1 MRFLK
6 PLLIFFVLSP
16 SFLFIE
22 GCSSPPQL
30 AKVEHGKKQPVN
42 NLEWIQQ
49 RQALFNEDVATR
61 AMQANPNRKPAT
73 FNAPPGMPLNN
84 ASEVGQ
90 AMQPAQEPK
99 LITEHFMIPFAKM
112 RSPLTPIGRVSL
124 DKIVAQLDGG
134 LIQIVGRPDEIVYK
148 QGKLGAIPQNRANN
162 IRDYLVRKGVPAK
175 FISISIDTAP
185 NTLVDSIYASD
196 VYLTHR
202 QVEPFRVQPV
212 MQQKQVVST
221 PPSIRTEPLVERHE
235 PAASAENRAQASLIK
250 WVLRLVQAKQL
261 SNEAAASIFADLAG
275 GSASTET
282 AQVQFVS
289 QALPDP
295 AQRPAQPVV
304 EVKPVLE
311 AQPEVKKPVPPL
323 AMLFVAATA
332 TIRKPLW
339 VLDTG
344 KTLKENLDVWAKQAG
359 WNAPEWLASNFFQV
373 TSASTLEGG
382 FIDVLSQISDA
393 TKLNF
398 CITQREKRLKVID
411 SNISCKN

>member
-6 PLLIFFVLSP
+6 PLLIFFALSP
-16 SFLFIE
+16 SFIFIE

-42 NLEWIQQ
+42 NLDWIQQ
-49 RQALFNEDVATR
+49 RQALFNQDVATR
-61 AMQANPNRKPAT
+61 AMQANPNRQPAI

-90 AMQPAQEPK
+90 AMQPAPEQK

-162 IRDYLVRKGVPAK
+162 IRDYLVQKGVPPK
-175 FISISIDTAP
+175 SISISIDTAP
-185 NTLVDSIYASD
+185 NLLVDSIYPSD

-202 QVEPFRVQPV
+202 QAEPFRVQSV

-221 PPSIRTEPLVERHE
+221 PPSIRSEPLVERHE
-235 PAASAENRAQASLIK
+235 PAASPENQAQASLIK
-250 WVLRLVQAKQL
+250 WVLRLAQTKQL
-261 SNEAAASIFADLAG
+261 SSEAAARIINDLAG
-275 GSASTET
+275 ESAPTEAVQ
-282 AQVQFVS
+282 AQVTP
-289 QALPDP
+289 QALPVA
-295 AQRPAQPVV
+295 AQRPVQPVA
-304 EVKPVLE
+304 EVKPVVE
-311 AQPEVKKPVPPL
+311 AQPEVKKPVPPP

-344 KTLKENLDVWAKQAG
+344 KTLKENLDAWAKQAG
-359 WNAPEWLASNFFQV
+359 WTAPEWLASNFFQV
-373 TSASTLEGG
+373 TSASTLEGE
-382 FIDVLSQISDA
+382 FIDVLGQISDA
-393 TKLNF
+393 TKLNI

>member
-6 PLLIFFVLSP
+6 PFLIFFVLSP

-42 NLEWIQQ
+42 NLDWIQQ
-49 RQALFNEDVATR
+49 RQALFNQDVATR
-61 AMQANPNRKPAT
+61 AMQANPNRQSAT
-73 FNAPPGMPLNN
+73 FNALLGMPLNN
-84 ASEVGQ
+84 TSELGQ
-90 AMQPAQEPK
+90 AMQPTPESK

-112 RSPLTPIGRVSL
+112 RSPLTSIGRVSL

-162 IRDYLVRKGVPAK
+162 IRDYLVQKGVPPK
-175 FISISIDTAP
+175 SISISIDTVP
-185 NTLVDSIYASD
+185 NLLVDSIYPSD

-202 QVEPFRVQPV
+202 QVEPFRVQSV
-212 MQQKQVVST
+212 MQQKQVASI
-221 PPSIRTEPLVERHE
+221 PPVIRAEPLVERHE
-235 PAASAENRAQASLIK
+235 LAALPENQAQASLIK
-250 WVLRLVQAKQL
+250 WVLRLVQMKQL
-261 SNEAAASIFADLAG
+261 SSEAAVRIINDLAG
-275 GSASTET
+275 ESAPTET
-282 AQVQFVS
+282 QAQAVPQV
-289 QALPDP
+289 LPAP
-295 AQRPAQPVV
+295 AQRSAPPVA
-304 EVKPVLE
+304 EVKPVFE
-311 AQPEVKKPVPPL
+311 AQPEVKKPVPPP

-344 KTLKENLDVWAKQAG
+344 KTLKENLDAWAKQAG

-373 TSASTLEGG
+373 TSASTLDGE
-382 FIDVLSQISDA
+382 FIDVLGQISDA
-393 TKLNF
+393 TKLNI

>member
-6 PLLIFFVLSP
+6 PFLIFFVLSP

-42 NLEWIQQ
+42 NLDWIQQ
-49 RQALFNEDVATR
+49 RQALFNQDVATR
-61 AMQANPNRKPAT
+61 AMQANPNRQPAT

-84 ASEVGQ
+84 ASEIGQ
-90 AMQPAQEPK
+90 AMQPVPEPK

-112 RSPLTPIGRVSL
+112 RSPLTPIGKVSL

-162 IRDYLVRKGVPAK
+162 IRDYLVSKGVPPK
-175 FISISIDTAP
+175 SISISIDTAP
-185 NTLVDSIYASD
+185 NLLVDSIYPSD

-202 QVEPFRVQPV
+202 QVEPLRVQTV
-212 MQQKQVVST
+212 MQPKQASSI
-221 PPSIRTEPLVERHE
+221 PPAVRSEPLAERPE
-235 PAASAENRAQASLIK
+235 PAVLPENQAQTSLIK
-250 WVLRLVQAKQL
+250 WVLRLVQMKQL
-261 SNEAAASIFADLAG
+261 SSEAAARIINDLAG
-275 GSASTET
+275 ESAPKET
-282 AQVQFVS
+282 AQAQAAPQVLTTPLPRPVQAV
-289 QALPDP
+289 A
-295 AQRPAQPVV
+295 
-304 EVKPVLE
+304 EVKPAVE
-311 AQPEVKKPVPPL
+311 AQPEVKKPAPPP

-344 KTLKENLDVWAKQAG
+344 KTLKENLDAWAKQAG
-359 WNAPEWLASNFFQV
+359 WSAPEWVASNFFQV
-373 TSASTLEGG
+373 TSASTLEGE
-382 FIDVLSQISDA
+382 FIDVLGQISDA
-393 TKLNF
+393 TKLNI